1 MSILLIFFN
10 VLNAHELEEVIFMT
24 IQWFPGHMA
33 KARRQVSESLKLVD
47 IVFELVDARLPLS
60 SRNPMI
66 DEVIHQKP
74 RLLILN
80 KQDMA
85 DEQETRRWI
94 QYFDERGF
102 KAVAIN
108 SLEGKGLQAVT
119 KAAQEILAEK
129 WARMKSRGM
138 KPRAIR
144 AMIVG
149 IPNVGK
155 STLINRLAKKN
166 LAKTGNMPGV
176 TKAQQWIKVG
186 KEIELLDTPG
196 ILWPK
201 FEDQE
206 VGYKLALTGAI
217 KDTITNMEDLAVYG
231 LNFLAKHYPSR
242 MEERYGITTVAEDL
256 VVTFDQI
263 GKLRRTFGQGGEI
276 DYDQVSVLVVR
287 DIRDQH
293 LGKVTFDFVSEQ
305 IEKEKLEKLIEL
317 ENEERRK
324 KNEEMRRQKKLEQQ

>member
-1 MSILLIFFN
+1 
-10 VLNAHELEEVIFMT
+10 MT

-33 KARRQVSESLKLVD
+33 KARREVTEKLKLVD
-47 IVFELVDARLPLS
+47 IIFELIDARLPLS

-66 DEVIHQKP
+66 DEVINQKP

-80 KQDMA
+80 KSDMA
-85 DEQETRRWI
+85 DEQETRKWVE
-94 QYFDERGF
+94 YFAQRGH

-108 SLEGKGLQAVT
+108 SLEGKGLQQVT
-119 KAAQEILAEK
+119 KAAQEILKEK
-129 WARMKSRGM
+129 FERMKSRGM
-138 KPRAIR
+138 KSRAIR

-166 LAKTGNMPGV
+166 IAKTGNTPGV
-176 TKAQQWIKVG
+176 TKAQQWIKVA
-186 KEIELLDTPG
+186 KELELLDTPG

-231 LNFLAKHYPSR
+231 LRFLSVHYPAR
-242 MEERYGITTVAEDL
+242 MEERYGFQFIHEDL
-256 VVTFDQI
+256 VETFDHI
-263 GKLRRTFGQGGEI
+263 GKLRRVFGPGGEI
-276 DYDQVSVLVVR
+276 DYDQVAQLIVR
-287 DIRDQH
+287 DIRGLQ
-293 LGKVTFDFVSEQ
+293 LGKLTFDFVNEQ
-305 IEKEKLEKLIEL
+305 LEKEA
-317 ENEERRK
+317 
-324 KNEEMRRQKKLEQQ
+324 QQ

>member
-1 MSILLIFFN
+1 
-10 VLNAHELEEVIFMT
+10 MT

-33 KARRQVSESLKLVD
+33 KARRQVSENLKLVD

-66 DEVIHQKP
+66 DEVINQKP

-80 KQDMA
+80 KFDMA
-85 DEQETRRWI
+85 DEAETRRWI
-94 QYFDERGF
+94 AYFEQRGH

-108 SLEGKGLQAVT
+108 SFEGKGLQAVT
-119 KAAQEILAEK
+119 KAAQDVLAEK
-129 WARMKSRGM
+129 WARMKAKGM

-186 KEIELLDTPG
+186 KDIELLDTPG

-206 VGYKLALTGAI
+206 IGYKLALTGAI
-217 KDTITNMEDLAVYG
+217 KDTLTNMEDLAVYG
-231 LNFLAKHYPSR
+231 LNKLSVRYPDR
-242 MEERYGITTVAEDL
+242 MQERYGITAVDEEL
-256 VVTFDQI
+256 VNTFDQI
-263 GKLRRTFGQGGEI
+263 GKLRRVYAQGGEI
-276 DYDQVSVLVVR
+276 DYDQVALLIVR

-293 LGKVTFDFVSEQ
+293 LGKLTFDFVDEQ
-305 IEKEKLEKLIEL
+305 IEKEQLEERIRI
-317 ENEERRK
+317 ENEERRQRTREL
-324 KNEEMRRQKKLEQQ
+324 NAERRRQAQENE

>member
-1 MSILLIFFN
+1 
-10 VLNAHELEEVIFMT
+10 MT

-33 KARRQVSESLKLVD
+33 KARRQVTEKLKFVD
-47 IVFELVDARLPLS
+47 IIFELIDARLPLA

-66 DEVIHQKP
+66 DEVINQKP

-80 KQDMA
+80 KADMA
-85 DEQETRRWI
+85 DEHETRKWVK
-94 QYFDERGF
+94 YFADKGH

-108 SLEGKGLQAVT
+108 SLEGKGLQQVT
-119 KAAQEILAEK
+119 KAAQEVLQEK
-129 WARMKSRGM
+129 FDRMKSKGM

-176 TKAQQWIKVG
+176 TKAQQWIKVE
-186 KEIELLDTPG
+186 KELELLDTPG

-217 KDTITNMEDLAVYG
+217 KDTIINMEDLAVYG
-231 LNFLAKHYPSR
+231 LKFLSVHYPDR
-242 MEERYGITTVAEDL
+242 MEERYGFKMMHEDL
-256 VVTFDQI
+256 VETFDQI
-263 GKLRRTFGQGGEI
+263 GKLRRVFGAGGSI
-276 DYDQVSVLVVR
+276 DYDQVSQLIVR
-287 DIRDQH
+287 DIRGQH
-293 LGKVTFDFVSEQ
+293 LGKITFDLVDEQ
-305 IEKEKLEKLIEL
+305 LAKEV
-317 ENEERRK
+317 
-324 KNEEMRRQKKLEQQ
+324 EQQEQ

>member
-1 MSILLIFFN
+1 
-10 VLNAHELEEVIFMT
+10 MT

-33 KARRQVSESLKLVD
+33 KARREVTEKLKLVD
-47 IVFELVDARLPLS
+47 IIFELIDARLPLS

-66 DEVIHQKP
+66 DEVINQKP

-80 KQDMA
+80 KSDMA
-85 DEQETRRWI
+85 DEQETRKWVE
-94 QYFDERGF
+94 YFAQRGH

-108 SLEGKGLQAVT
+108 SLEGKGLQQVT
-119 KAAQEILAEK
+119 KAAQEILKEK
-129 WARMKSRGM
+129 FERMKSRGM

-166 LAKTGNMPGV
+166 IAKTGNTPGV
-176 TKAQQWIKVG
+176 TKAQQWIKVA
-186 KEIELLDTPG
+186 KELELLDTPG

-231 LNFLAKHYPSR
+231 LRFLSVHYPAR
-242 MEERYGITTVAEDL
+242 MEERYGFQFIHEDL
-256 VVTFDQI
+256 VETFDHI
-263 GKLRRTFGQGGEI
+263 GKLRRVFGPGGEI
-276 DYDQVSVLVVR
+276 DYDQVAQLIVR
-287 DIRDQH
+287 DIRGLQ
-293 LGKVTFDFVSEQ
+293 LGKLTFDFVNEQ
-305 IEKEKLEKLIEL
+305 LEKEA
-317 ENEERRK
+317 
-324 KNEEMRRQKKLEQQ
+324 QQ

>member
-1 MSILLIFFN
+1 
-10 VLNAHELEEVIFMT
+10 MT

-33 KARRQVSESLKLVD
+33 KARREVSEKLKLVD
-47 IVFELVDARLPLS
+47 IIFELVDARLPLS

-66 DEVIHQKP
+66 DQVINQKP

-85 DEQETRRWI
+85 DESETRRWLR
-94 QYFDERGF
+94 YFEERGH

-108 SLEGKGLQAVT
+108 SLEGKGLQTVT
-119 KAAQEILAEK
+119 KAAQEILEDK
-129 WARMKSRGM
+129 WARMKAKGM

-166 LAKTGNMPGV
+166 IAKTGNTPGV

-186 KEIELLDTPG
+186 KELELLDTPG

-231 LNFLAKHYPSR
+231 LRFLSKKYPTR
-242 MEERYGITTVAEDL
+242 MEERYGLSFVHEDL
-256 VVTFDQI
+256 VETFDHI
-263 GKLRRTFGQGGEI
+263 GKLRRVFGQGGEI
-276 DYDQVSVLVVR
+276 DYDQVAELVVR
-287 DIRDQH
+287 DIRSQH
-293 LGKVTFDFVSEQ
+293 LGKLTFDFVDEQ
-305 IEKEKLEKLIEL
+305 LEKEALT
-317 ENEERRK
+317 
-324 KNEEMRRQKKLEQQ
+324 EQ